1 MNEELTTERLALREL
16 TADDAQALFDYRS
29 HAEIAR
35 HQSWKPKSVEDA
47 RDFLESLKLHPPYT
61 GGTWRQLAVALRS
74 DGTLIGDCGVH
85 VMKTDSRHA
94 EIGYTIAPDY
104 QRQGY
109 GAEGVRGLLGM
120 LFGTLKMTE
129 ITARAL
135 ASNTPSRALLD
146 KLGFTHEKNGRYVLR
161 VEDWTA

>member
-1 MNEELTTERLALREL
+1 MTEELTTERLTLREL

-29 HAEIAR
+29 HPHVAT
-35 HQSWKPKSVEDA
+35 HQTWRPATIEDA
-47 RDFLESLKLHPPYT
+47 REFLDGLKLHPPYT
-61 GGTWRQLAVALRS
+61 GGTWRQLGVALRS
-74 DGTLIGDCGVH
+74 GGTLIGDCGVH

-94 EIGYTIAPDY
+94 EIGYTIAPDH

-109 GAEGVRGLLGM
+109 GTEAVRGLLGM
-120 LFGTLKMTE
+120 LFGTLKMNE
-129 ITARAL
+129 VAARSLARNTA
-135 ASNTPSRALLD
+135 SRALLE